1 MKFWPLS
8 ILLCLLGCGPT
19 ISIAPPS
26 EPIVMNLNIKIE
38 HKLKIE
44 HEVDK
49 AIKDKSIF

>member
-1 MKFWPLS
+1 MKLWPIMTLF
-8 ILLCLLGCGPT
+8 CLIGCSPT
-19 ISIAPPS
+19 VKIAPPS

-44 HEVDK
+44 QEVDK